1 VYPWEYFEIKLIDV
15 LNKNKISRVLETPQ
29 WSDSSNEFVGIDL
42 YPIELCMSYCTESKK
57 IWASK
62 CILYDDSISDMIS
75 IKHK

>member
-42 YPIELCMSYCTESKK
+42 YPIV
-57 IWASK
+57 
-62 CILYDDSISDMIS
+62 
-75 IKHK
+75 